1 MRLRGDYMRDKM
13 SVKEA
18 SPDNKRGRGFCRGV
32 YLLTVTG
39 LLSAVALVLSM
50 LENMLPDFP
59 FVIPG
64 MKLGLSNIA
73 LMFSLELCPLPCS
86 VAIVIIKALFAFITR
101 GATAGLLSVSGGL
114 ASALIMCLLM
124 RSERVSFGC
133 LGIGISGAFMHNMGQ
148 LLAAFALVRDSVKAY
163 FPILSAVSILT
174 GTLTAL
180 VYYILMPMLARIP
193 QISQKN

>member
-1 MRLRGDYMRDKM
+1 MSSADK
-13 SVKEA
+13 V
-18 SPDNKRGRGFCRGV
+18 NGGVGRGI

-39 LLSAVALVLSM
+39 LLSAVAMILSV

-86 VAIVIIKALFAFITR
+86 AVIVIVKATFAFVTR
-101 GATAGLLSVSGGL
+101 GATAGLLSISGGL
-114 ASALIMCLLM
+114 ASALAMCLLM
-124 RSERVSFGC
+124 RSKRVRFGC
-133 LGIGISGAFMHNMGQ
+133 FGIGVSGAFMHNMGQ
-148 LLAAFALVRDSVKAY
+148 LLAAFVLVSDAVRVY

-180 VYYILMPMLARIP
+180 VYHILMPMLARIP
-193 QISQKN
+193 QISQRS